1 MPHNVSIVNK
11 VIICMQEYAMQIAK
25 ILQMFT
31 KIIKLAN
38 VLLVLMHVII
48 VQELVTLIAYN
59 VVTVFILIS

>member
-1 MPHNVSIVNK
+1 
-11 VIICMQEYAMQIAK
+11 MQEYAMQIAK